1 MKNIILLFV
10 CMLHFHFTPKGEI
23 KDANIQYSRIFLDT
37 DDFDVNYLDNLEK
50 ALVYTHVDTLRFMLI
65 NDLGYHYHTRNL
77 KKSFEILNQGLKE
90 VRTAK
95 HKLWEGRMQV
105 SLGAILLRMGELDEA
120 EGELR
125 SALQKIP
132 ESESWLLLTNLG
144 YVYERRG
151 ELSKAFEYASKTLEL
166 GEKYGDLK
174 AVAMAYSDMS
184 NLFWK
189 QGRFNK
195 GVEFGLKS
203 IAIFE
208 ERGLNDLDFDFTL
221 HIIGNNLMDLHR
233 YEQALTYFERSARMG
248 EKYGFYN
255 NLSDTY
261 IALTSLYCQMG
272 KFETA
277 EKSGQEAL
285 YYATL
290 LENDFMIVRSLL
302 SLGKLKNLERDFNSA
317 LDYLDQSL
325 TIASDD
331 FGDTYYLGLIYEEL
345 SKAYE
350 GSGNTRKS
358 LMAYKKYHELTQQVF
373 NAEADQRIAQL
384 QTDMEVTQK
393 ESTISLQTAKLD
405 KQAAVQVFIL
415 VLTSLMIVFLVF
427 LYRIF
432 LRSQRYSLL
441 LERRNMEKEFL
452 LKEIHHR
459 VNNNLQT
466 ISSLLSLQTGDIDN
480 QELQD
485 IMTEIQHRLQSM
497 GMIHRNLYQGE
508 NCKALEMKTYFLNL
522 GGYIIDSFNASD
534 RISLECTMD
543 QLHLDVDRAIPI
555 GLIVNELMSN
565 ALKYAFPNNRKGRIT
580 LSLSEKKGQLFLRV
594 TDDGIGYDTASGIKG
609 TGFGSQLIH
618 LLTQQLEGRM
628 TLIVDKGTE
637 VYFEFYMGTAA

>member
-1 MKNIILLFV
+1 
-10 CMLHFHFTPKGEI
+10 MLHFHFTPKGEI